1 MDYWARRRARQ
12 RERKRDKRL
21 GLVEVE
27 SDDKYFARLLS
38 LGFLIPPSLSPPPSP
53 PPVPTVAPQIAPEA
67 GPKDAV
73 DATLLWQVQDIESEV
88 SLGGMTEESV
98 EFGGHQTDDEENNE
112 ELMVMGKEGE
122 DRDEET
128 GEGGNEKEMGTEW
141 EIELGK
147 AAEASRSDELQ
158 AVEETLIVED
168 ISGASLDD
176 LALTG
181 SGSARELELIANAL
195 SSSHQ
200 VDEASEPPES
210 HAVVAKELGDC
221 LPENAASSTSPQD
234 KSKPEELRQEG
245 EVKDGAKPPI
255 TKAEQARRL
264 KKERKA
270 KKRELAEAKKVEL
283 QRRKEAKVQAR
294 QGKLEE
300 KRRKKEEKTAQA
312 RAKREEKERKEA
324 IDWKESLAGANG
336 IAPTISS
343 KGDTDRGDDVA
354 RRDCDEQEHPLIGK
368 ESKHEVEEDHG
379 MAGSSRGR
387 IEGGIGEMSI
397 SSLNQEGSDLDSDT
411 EHEEERDENGSSSN
425 SDDDNDEDEGGG
437 DESSNSSASSSESE
451 EEGP

>member
-1 MDYWARRRARQ
+1 MDYWARRHARQ

-27 SDDKYFARLLS
+27 SDHKYFARLLS
-38 LGFLIPPSLSPPPSP
+38 LGFLRPPPPPPPSP
-53 PPVPTVAPQIAPEA
+53 PPVTTVVPQIAPEA
-67 GPKDAV
+67 GLKDAV
-73 DATLLWQVQDIESEV
+73 DAALLWQVHDIESEV

-98 EFGGHQTDDEENNE
+98 EFGGHQTDDEENDE
-112 ELMVMGKEGE
+112 ELMVVGKEGE
-122 DRDEET
+122 DQDEKT

-141 EIELGK
+141 VIELGK
-147 AAEASRSDELQ
+147 AAEARRDELQ

-195 SSSHQ
+195 SSSHH

-210 HAVVAKELGDC
+210 HTAVAKEPGEC
-221 LPENAASSTSPQD
+221 IPEKAASTSPQD
-234 KSKPEELRQEG
+234 KSKPDKLRQEG

-264 KKERKA
+264 KEERKA
-270 KKRELAEAKKVEL
+270 KKKELAEAKKVEV
-283 QRRKEAKVQAR
+283 QRRKEAKAQAR
-294 QGKLEE
+294 QEKLEE

-312 RAKREEKERKEA
+312 RAKRERKERKEA

-336 IAPTISS
+336 IASTISS
-343 KGDTDRGDDVA
+343 RGDADRDGGVA

-368 ESKHEVEEDHG
+368 ESKYEGEDDHEMV
-379 MAGSSRGR
+379 GSSRGR
-387 IEGGIGEMSI
+387 IEDDIGEVSI
-397 SSLNQEGSDLDSDT
+397 SSPTQQGSDCDSDT
-411 EHEEERDENGSSSN
+411 EHKEERDGNGSSSS
-425 SDDDNDEDEGGG
+425 SDDDNDEEDEGGG

-451 EEGP
+451 EGS